1 MESPDMSA
9 CHRGASQPLPWPQ
22 RARGSQRYCCL
33 FSLPPPR
40 TPSLISSR
48 SAPSLTVVGCS
59 CPLMSGGHILVCLF
73 TGMKCSALA
82 SSFDSRA
89 ALPRGDCRIDK
100 PERCVC
106 KFPPVV
112 PGDGGEER
120 ARCMRAGEGSAY
132 DSR

>member
-22 RARGSQRYCCL
+22 RARGSQRNCCL
-33 FSLPPPR
+33 FSLSLPR
-40 TPSLISSR
+40 TPPFISSR
-48 SAPSLTVVGCS
+48 SAPSLTIVCS

-73 TGMKCSALA
+73 TGMKCLAFA

-89 ALPRGDCRIDK
+89 VLSRGDRCIDK
-100 PERCVC
+100 PERYVC
-106 KFPPVV
+106 KFPLVV

-120 ARCMRAGEGSAY
+120 AWCTRAGEGSAY